1 MKIFIIGIFISNIFF
16 MKSPVPE
23 IKDFSG
29 MQCKTFGNI
38 QQATMKNCL
47 KVNLKSA
54 GMNTHLNQ
62 NLDYFIFKMDGTF
75 LSKSTVKIT
84 SNPQLVP
91 LTNVASNTNYQI
103 ICDLSS
109 NNSTA
114 ANFTSNVLKT
124 FNTGTLPCRKQQ
136 QTPNKKQ
143 N

>member
-1 MKIFIIGIFISNIFF
+1 MKIILLAILLISMMSI
-16 MKSPVPE
+16 KSPGPE
-23 IKDFSG
+23 IKDFAG
-29 MQCKTFGNI
+29 MQCKTFGII
-38 QQATMKNCL
+38 QQKTMKNCL

-75 LSKSTVKIT
+75 VSKSTVKIT

-91 LTNVASNTNYQI
+91 LTSVSSNTNYKI

-109 NNSTA
+109 NNNTA
-114 ANFTSNVLKT
+114 ANFISSGLKA
-124 FNTGTLPCRKQQ
+124 FNTGTLPC
-136 QTPNKKQ
+136 NKKEQEPIKRQ